1 MTPTTLR
8 TFTDRV
14 AATGRL
20 SFADLR
26 RLQRDILPDG
36 PQSRAEVEVLLA
48 LDLSLE
54 RADKGWPDCL
64 VNGVARFVLTQ
75 DAGVVDAELAGWL
88 VPVLMR
94 AEPKTAIAVA
104 RTVVSA
110 ATEVDESLRALAK
123 AGRKLKVAASSVG
136 LKVHQIKGPVLPEPI
151 QFLGLSCSWAGARL
165 GGPVLTARLETG
177 S

>member
-1 MTPTTLR
+1 MTTSLR

-14 AATGRL
+14 TESRRL

-36 PQSRAEVEVLLA
+36 PQSRDEVEALLA
-48 LDLSLE
+48 LDLALE

-88 VPVLMR
+88 VPVLVR
-94 AEPKTAIAVA
+94 AQPSTAIAVA
-104 RTVVSA
+104 RAIVSA
-110 ATEVDESLRALAK
+110 ATEVDESLRALGK

-136 LKVHQIKGPVLPEPI
+136 LKAHRIKGPVLPEPV
-151 QFLGLSCSWAGARL
+151 QFSGLSCSWAGARL

-177 S
+177 P